1 METLALLLTWSPF
14 LLQGFVWNI
23 IIAAVAV
30 GLGSSLGALCAL
42 LSLSLRP
49 GVARAAQAVTAFSR
63 AVPSLVLIFYLAT
76 LVPNTLWIGSSSISI
91 APWLKAA
98 IALAASP
105 LGFTAWNLQTSIIAW
120 RSGDRRAALLFIPNW
135 MGAFVITLLASSTA
149 SLVGVSELLGRC
161 NAVIASSGSGTML
174 PVYFYGSCVFFVFCS
189 LINFSLDRLKQALFL
204 RVSEGEVDART
215 E

>member
-1 METLALLLTWSPF
+1 MAVPF
-14 LLQGFVWNI
+14 NASRRGPR
-23 IIAAVAV
+23 
-30 GLGSSLGALCAL
+30 C
-42 LSLSLRP
+42 P
-49 GVARAAQAVTAFSR
+49 GVTAFSR
-63 AVPSLVLIFYLAT
+63 AVPTLVLIFYLAT

-135 MGAFVITLLASSTA
+135 MEAFVITLLASSTA

>member
-1 METLALLLTWSPF
+1 METPELLLTWTPF

-23 IIAAVAV
+23 TIAAVAM

-42 LSLSLRP
+42 LSLSKRR
-49 GVARAAQAVTAFSR
+49 GVARAAQAVTSFSR
-63 AVPSLVLIFYLAT
+63 TVPTLVLIFYLAT
-76 LVPNTLWIGSSSISI
+76 QVPNIISIGSASVSI

-98 IALAASP
+98 IALSASP
-105 LGFTAWNLQTSIIAW
+105 LGFTAWNLQTSINAW

-161 NAVIASSGSGTML
+161 NTVISSSGSGAML
-174 PVYFYGSCVFFVFCS
+174 PVYFYGSCIFFVFCS
-189 LINFSLDRLKQALFL
+189 LTNFWMNRLKQTLIQ
-204 RVSEGEVDART
+204 RVSKVQIGSPKT
-215 E
+215 